1 MCHDFGTERSLA
13 TAFEVVKVTVR
24 ALVLTGF
31 GINCDAETENAFRN
45 AGAQAERVHLNDLI
59 AHPERLDAYHIMAI
73 PGGFSFGDDVASGK
87 ILANRLRYGLGAPL
101 KRFIAGG
108 KLVIGICN
116 GFQVMVK
123 MGILPL
129 FDGEFVQ
136 ETTLTNNDSG
146 RFENRW
152 VHLKTA
158 PETRCVWLRGIEKLE
173 LPVRHGEGKFI
184 PRDETVLE
192 RLISNGMV
200 ALRYC
205 TADAEP
211 ANGAFPSNPNGA
223 VDDIAGICD
232 PSGRIF
238 GLMPHPEAYVER
250 TNHPRWT
257 REVLPEEG
265 AGLQVFRNAVEYAR
279 EHLAASA

>member
-1 MCHDFGTERSLA
+1 MA
-13 TAFEVVKVTVR
+13 TAFEVVNVTVQ

-31 GINCDAETENAFRN
+31 GINCDAETENALAR
-45 AGAQAERVHLNDLI
+45 AGAKTDRVHLNDLI
-59 AHPERLDAYHIMAI
+59 ARPDMLDSRHILAI

-87 ILANRLRYGLGAPL
+87 ILANRLRYKLGAPI
-101 KRFIAGG
+101 KRFIADG
-108 KLVIGICN
+108 KLAIGICN

-152 VHLKTA
+152 VHLATDAATK
-158 PETRCVWLRGIEKLE
+158 CVWLRGIARLE

-184 PRDETVLE
+184 PRDAAVLE
-192 RLISNGMV
+192 RLKANGMV

-205 TADAEP
+205 TPDGKP
-211 ANGAFPSNPNGA
+211 ARGAFPANPNGA
-223 VDDIAGICD
+223 IDDIAGICD

-238 GLMPHPEAYVER
+238 GLMPHPEAYVDR
-250 TNHPRWT
+250 THHPRWT

-279 EHLAASA
+279 SRLALSA

>member
-1 MCHDFGTERSLA
+1 MN
-13 TAFEVVKVTVR
+13 VR
-24 ALVLTGF
+24 AIVLTGF
-31 GINCDAETENAFRN
+31 GINCDYETQAALNRV
-45 AGAQAERVHLNDLI
+45 GAQAERIHLNDIIENVAL
-59 AHPERLDAYHIMAI
+59 LDEGHILAI

-87 ILANRLRYGLGAPL
+87 ILANRLRYKLGAPI
-101 KRFIAGG
+101 KKFIADG

-136 ETTLTNNDSG
+136 EVTLTNNDSA

-152 VHLKTA
+152 VCLKTDPA
-158 PETRCVWLRGIEKLE
+158 TKCVWTKGIDRLE

-184 PRDETVLE
+184 PRDDAVLD
-192 RLISNGMV
+192 RLKENGQI

-205 TADAEP
+205 TQDGSP
-211 ANGAFPSNPNGA
+211 ANGAFPANPNGA
-223 VDDIAGICD
+223 IDDIAGICD

-238 GLMPHPEAYVER
+238 GLMPHPEAHVDR

-257 REVLPEEG
+257 RLDLPEEG
-265 AGLQVFRNAVEYAR
+265 PGLQIFRNAVEYAKGN
-279 EHLAASA
+279 L

>member
-1 MCHDFGTERSLA
+1 M
-13 TAFEVVKVTVR
+13 TVR

-31 GINCDAETENAFRN
+31 GINCDTETQSALAR
-45 AGAQAERVHLNDLI
+45 AGAAADRVHLNDIIEKTDLFD
-59 AHPERLDAYHIMAI
+59 RYHIFAI

-87 ILANRLRYGLGAPL
+87 ILANRLRYKLGAPL
-101 KRFIAGG
+101 KKFIAGG

-136 ETTLTNNDSG
+136 EVTLTNNDSA

-152 VHLKTA
+152 VNLAVT
-158 PETRCVWLRGIEKLE
+158 PGSRCVWLKGIDSIE

-184 PRDETVLE
+184 PRDDDVLKK
-192 RLISNGMV
+192 LYANGQV

-205 TADAEP
+205 LTDGSP
-211 ANGAFPSNPNGA
+211 ANGRFPANPNGA
-223 VDDIAGICD
+223 VHDIAGICD
-232 PSGRIF
+232 PSGRVF
-238 GLMPHPEAYVER
+238 GLMPHPEANTFR
-250 TNHPRWT
+250 TNHPQWT
-257 REVLPEEG
+257 RKQLPQEG
-265 AGLQVFRNAVEYAR
+265 AGLQVFRNAVQYCKAT
-279 EHLAASA
+279 

>member
-1 MCHDFGTERSLA
+1 
-13 TAFEVVKVTVR
+13 VNVR
-24 ALVLTGF
+24 AIVLTGF
-31 GINCDAETENAFRN
+31 GINCDYETQAALNRV
-45 AGAQAERVHLNDLI
+45 GAQAERIHLNDIIENAAL
-59 AHPERLDAYHIMAI
+59 LDEGHILAI

-87 ILANRLRYGLGAPL
+87 ILANRLRYKLGGPI
-101 KRFIAGG
+101 KKFIADG

-129 FDGEFVQ
+129 FDGEFAQ
-136 ETTLTNNDSG
+136 EVTLTNNDSA

-152 VHLKTA
+152 VCLKTDPA
-158 PETRCVWLRGIEKLE
+158 TKCVWTKGIDRLE

-184 PRDETVLE
+184 PRDDAVLD
-192 RLISNGMV
+192 RLKENGQI

-205 TADAEP
+205 TPDGSP
-211 ANGAFPSNPNGA
+211 ANGAFPANPNGA
-223 VDDIAGICD
+223 IEDIAGICD

-238 GLMPHPEAYVER
+238 GLMPHPEAHVDR

-257 REVLPEEG
+257 RLDLPEEG
-265 AGLQVFRNAVEYAR
+265 PGLQVFRNAVEYVQGN
-279 EHLAASA
+279 L